1 MKLGAQLYTV
11 REYCK
16 DLTGLEETLRK
27 VSEIGYSCVQLSGV
41 CAYDAS
47 HMAEMLEKYNLTAD
61 ITHFDVNR
69 IADDTD
75 NVIAHHKA
83 MNCRH
88 IGIGSSPFGTSPE
101 GAKKL
106 CERLYPALVKIND
119 AGLRFM
125 FHNHNSE
132 YSRYDGKSYMDILLE
147 LIPQELMGITADA
160 YWMQAAGVDPSSEIV
175 RLRGRVNCVHL
186 KDMVYSPED
195 KAVRM
200 TPVGKGNMNYVGIIK
215 ACYDAGVTH
224 VFVEQDNCYGEN
236 PFDCLKASYDYLKE
250 LVV

>member
-16 DLTGLEETLRK
+16 DLDSLDSTLRK

-47 HMAEMLEKYNLTAD
+47 WMAEKLEKYSLTAD
-61 ITHFDVNR
+61 ITHFDINR
-69 IADDTD
+69 ICDDTES
-75 NVIAHHKA
+75 VIAHHKT

-88 IGIGSSPFGTSPE
+88 IGIGSSPFGTTPE

-106 CERLYPALVKIND
+106 CERLYPALVKING

-132 YSRYDGKSYMDILLE
+132 YSRYDKKSYMDILLE
-147 LIPQELMGITADA
+147 LIPAELMGITADA
-160 YWMQAAGVDPSSEIV
+160 YWMQAAGVDPSAEIE
-175 RLRGRVNCVHL
+175 RLSGRVNCVHL
-186 KDMVYSPED
+186 KDMIFSPED

-200 TPVGKGNMNYVGIIK
+200 APVGRGNMNYEGIIK
-215 ACYDAGVTH
+215 ACYSAGVSH
-224 VFVEQDNCYGEN
+224 VFVEQDNCYGED
-236 PFDCLKASYDYLKE
+236 PFDCLKESYIYLEK
-250 LVV
+250 LVK